1 MTTVSGFEDSHLDRL
16 KAVRRSKLEIGTSS
30 EFTFEDAIV
39 SGADTIV
46 LCDSYNQT
54 STSVNQKTEVLELV
68 EVIKSKNLDVLI
80 RLSDLS
86 DQSLELWLIKGISGV
101 AIEVED
107 ANEVADI
114 SNRISK
120 IELSKDIP
128 QSTFELDLVFG
139 TASSIIDCFDI
150 ARSSSRIASLNL
162 DEPKLYKELGIPFT
176 GEEDALAFS
185 RGRLIVAARAAKIQ
199 SHGLAFIKDHENR
212 WSFDEQVALSR
223 KMGFSGAYC
232 KSLHE
237 IPYLNKGFAPSES
250 EYERALNVIRTMEE
264 AFEMGLGAVTLGG
277 SEMIDIAMVRHAENT
292 IFRHTAVQAKEAQFR
307 PTEESND

>member
-16 KAVRRSKLEIGTSS
+16 KAVRRSKLEIRTNS
-30 EFTFEDAIV
+30 EFTFEDAID

-54 STSVNQKTEVLELV
+54 RTSGNQITEVLELA
-68 EVIKSKNLDVLI
+68 EVIKSKNMDVLI

-86 DQSLELWLIKGISGV
+86 DKSLALWLTEGISGV

-114 SNRISK
+114 SNRISR
-120 IELSKDIP
+120 IEISKDMP

-139 TASSIIDCFDI
+139 TAGSIIDCFEI
-150 ARSSSRIASLNL
+150 AQSNSRISSLNF
-162 DEPKLYKELGIPFT
+162 DEPKLYKELDIPFT

-185 RGRLIVAARAAKIQ
+185 RGRLIVAARAAKVQ
-199 SHGLAFIKDHENR
+199 AHGLAFIKDHENR
-212 WSFDEQVALSR
+212 RSFDEQVALSR
-223 KMGFSGAYC
+223 KMGFAGAYC

-250 EYERALNVIRTMEE
+250 EYERALNVIQTMEKE
-264 AFEMGLGAVTLGG
+264 VYGITPFFE
-277 SEMIDIAMVRHAENT
+277 EPIN
-292 IFRHTAVQAKEAQFR
+292 
-307 PTEESND
+307 NDRREDECI

>member
-107 ANEVADI
+107 ANQVVDI

-120 IELSKDIP
+120 IEISKNIP

-139 TASSIIDCFDI
+139 TAS
-150 ARSSSRIASLNL
+150 
-162 DEPKLYKELGIPFT
+162 
-176 GEEDALAFS
+176 
-185 RGRLIVAARAAKIQ
+185 
-199 SHGLAFIKDHENR
+199 
-212 WSFDEQVALSR
+212 
-223 KMGFSGAYC
+223 
-232 KSLHE
+232 
-237 IPYLNKGFAPSES
+237 
-250 EYERALNVIRTMEE
+250 
-264 AFEMGLGAVTLGG
+264 
-277 SEMIDIAMVRHAENT
+277 
-292 IFRHTAVQAKEAQFR
+292 
-307 PTEESND
+307 